1 MYQCAISKATALR
14 ASRVIATAPETVD
27 AWADHLTITAGEI
40 EFVGHSGTFWDIAQM
55 GIGSEI
61 DRHGRMIDHVF
72 L

>member
-14 ASRVIATAPETVD
+14 SRRAIVTAPESVD
-27 AWADHLTITAGEI
+27 LWVDYLTITAGKI
-40 EFVGHSGTFWDIAQM
+40 EFVGHSGAFWDLAQM

-61 DRHGRMIDHVF
+61 DRHGRMIDHAF